1 MAVETHNGW
10 TSSEPPAAGRA
21 GAAEEHPKASCC
33 CALMNF
39 CRTACASG
47 DECSDG
53 FRVDRDN
60 WNAWLGLGAPAGLL
74 GPLAGAIVVVSMVEP
89 LNGGLTAALA
99 GGGTWLVL
107 SALIALTARNFTAD
121 DCRMRGPS

>member
-1 MAVETHNGW
+1 
-10 TSSEPPAAGRA
+10 
-21 GAAEEHPKASCC
+21 
-33 CALMNF
+33 MNF

-99 GGGTWLVL
+99 GGGAWLVL